1 MSSRFVL
8 TTNQVVEIML
18 KYLECRDW
26 KEAFMEVIP
35 QRKQPT
41 VKPPQQE
48 EGQNGE
54 GKSGKTQGVEESAEG
69 SVLDSAGGAD
79 GDEETGDGEIK

>member
-1 MSSRFVL
+1 
-8 TTNQVVEIML
+8 
-18 KYLECRDW
+18 
-26 KEAFMEVIP
+26 MEVIP

-69 SVLDSAGGAD
+69 AASVLDGAGGAD

>member
-48 EGQNGE
+48 EEGEGQNGE
-54 GKSGKTQGVEESAEG
+54 GKDGKTQGVEESAEG
-69 SVLDSAGGAD
+69 AKGAEGD
-79 GDEETGDGEIK
+79 GETGDGEIE